1 MRSGLIFL
9 ELLSAMSGHPR
20 KLGSV
25 GLKSQRSVHF
35 RQTPSVSVQC
45 ILASPMNYPR
55 ANLGT
60 QTVAGMLDRSSHVKL
75 YPGCND

>member
-1 MRSGLIFL
+1 
-9 ELLSAMSGHPR
+9 
-20 KLGSV
+20 
-25 GLKSQRSVHF
+25 
-35 RQTPSVSVQC
+35 VQC

-60 QTVAGMLDRSSHVKL
+60 QTVADMLDQSSHVKL